1 MRKESAEM
9 SYLIKNRVILVL
21 LLLMGGSVMRAQA
34 LKLDSIQIGNYGKCL
49 YEYDDRSNCTLITDY
64 QCYNNEWQVI
74 SIREYTYNDL
84 GLLTSMV
91 TRNDALHK
99 TDYYYNEQSLLA
111 EEIQSY
117 YNGTNWIFD
126 NKKTYDYNEIG
137 KQSLFVEY
145 DYKEGDWIEKEKWNW
160 DYEDGRLLSMTSYVV
175 GVLYEKITYSYN
187 EQGLCDV
194 ISMFYRNNE
203 PGQGGWI
210 ERFRALYEYDELGN
224 QLVVTVL
231 QTGMDSNELFYKEKK
246 EYLYDNDNNCTH
258 IDYYH
263 SYDYD
268 LGQWSSI
275 VSSFDYTYDPAINVS
290 SIIGFPSVCKEVL
303 EGFDLDVPV
312 SNKLQQIMENSYLGQ
327 VRQCTFSYSQWN
339 AINEYSNNHLN
350 VWPNPVSSTVCIDG
364 VDFTKVMV
372 YNALGQLIKE
382 TKEDV
387 IDLSAQEAGTYIL
400 KVITPSGVVTKKI
413 VKD

>member
-1 MRKESAEM
+1 MRYFTTKR
-9 SYLIKNRVILVL
+9 IRVILVL

-49 YEYDDRSNCTLITDY
+49 YEYDDRSNCTLITNY

-91 TRNDALHK
+91 TRNEALHK

-145 DYKEGDWIEKEKWNW
+145 DYKEGDWLEIEKRVWE
-160 DYEDGRLLSMTSYVV
+160 YEDNKLLSMTLSRV
-175 GVLYEKITYSYN
+175 GVLFEKYIYRYN
-187 EQGLCDV
+187 QQGLCSE
-194 ISMFYRNNE
+194 ITFYYNNLDPIGFGE
-203 PGQGGWI
+203 WI
-210 ERFRALYEYDELGN
+210 EHHRELFEYDDEGN
-224 QLVVTVL
+224 MVTRILL
-231 QTGMDSNELFYKEKK
+231 QKRTDSNELIYKEKK

-258 IDYYH
+258 IGYYH

-275 VSSFDYTYDPAINVS
+275 GSSFDYTYDPAINVS

-303 EGFDLDVPV
+303 ESFDLDVPV
-312 SNKLQQIMENSYLGQ
+312 SNKLQQIMENSNLGQ

-350 VWPNPVSSTVCIDG
+350 VWPNPASSTVCIDG